1 MHKQTRFCPTTASA
15 ITCVLIIITQTGCGK
30 TTPQAA
36 PAKAQETIFLYP
48 KELAVPPDIPSISV
62 RSDFD
67 KDGQTKRQVLR
78 LGRADWYEGH
88 FYGWRAA
95 LEERLAGDNEQVIF
109 HSGQS
114 NEVKYE
120 FYERG
125 FHDAAAEVEN
135 QWKSAIRSGMSHDT
149 LISYAQRAID
159 ELKTDRDS
167 RFALE
172 AKKTKIAA
180 EEE

>member
-1 MHKQTRFCPTTASA
+1 MHKQTRFCPTTVTEIAC
-15 ITCVLIIITQTGCGK
+15 ILMIITHTGCEK
-30 TTPQAA
+30 TTPRATS
-36 PAKAQETIFLYP
+36 AKAQETIFLYP
-48 KELAVPPDIPSISV
+48 KELVVPPEIPSISV

-95 LEERLAGDNEQVIF
+95 LEERLAGNSEQVFF
-109 HSGQS
+109 HQGPS
-114 NEVKYE
+114 NGVLYH

-125 FHDAAAEVEN
+125 FNDGVADVEN
-135 QWKSAIRSGMSHDT
+135 QWNSAIRSGISQDT
-149 LISYAQRAID
+149 LVSHARKALAD
-159 ELKTDRDS
+159 LKTDRDS
-167 RFALE
+167 RFMLE
-172 AKKTKIAA
+172 MNKIKISG

>member
-1 MHKQTRFCPTTASA
+1 MKPQTRDWLTTATA
-15 ITCVLIIITQTGCGK
+15 IICVLIIITQTGCGK
-30 TTPQAA
+30 KTLQAN
-36 PAKAQETIFLYP
+36 PAMAQETIFLYP

-67 KDGQTKRQVLR
+67 KDGQTKRQFLR

-95 LEERLAGDNEQVIF
+95 LEERLAGNDEQVIF
-109 HSGQS
+109 HSDQS
-114 NEVKYE
+114 NGVIYE

-125 FHDAAAEVEN
+125 FHDAAAEFEN

-149 LISYAQRAID
+149 LISYARKAIA
-159 ELKTDRDS
+159 ELETDRDS
-167 RFALE
+167 RFTLE
-172 AKKTKIAA
+172 INKIRISA